1 MNCKKCGTPL
11 APTASF
17 CPNCGEIVNNIGAVN
32 NQNVASGNMGDFNN
46 LMNGNPNEVNQMP
59 NNNQN
64 SMYDNQGTVNQGIN
78 PNMMNNQNMTSNQD
92 ISNNMNNQN
101 IGVNPSTINQPFN
114 SPNNGN
120 NLNTN
125 NNKNNNT
132 FIIIVGVLVA
142 LAVIL
147 IVAIGIKAVNKN
159 NSNSN
164 NNNNSSDTAKDNT
177 TNTDNKTNQDNNNNN
192 NNNNNGTT
200 NDNKIT
206 TYQAY
211 GYTYTIPSNLVA
223 TIDDDNN
230 LTLVNKEQTLAINF
244 GFTDLSYDYAY
255 NNIDVFAQGLAA
267 LGFSTSNFSEAT
279 ISNVNFIVFNISAN
293 GENGMGYLAK
303 LTDSYSYI
311 GVLGATKEN
320 YYNTAISYV
329 ATMINGAKAT
339 STFAPGDNKVSNS
352 FENSNFFKNNGISSV
367 AGNPKDLK

>member
-159 NSNSN
+159 NSNN

-177 TNTDNKTNQDNNNNN
+177 TNTDNKTNQDN

-267 LGFSTSNFSEAT
+267 LGFSTSDFSEAT

-293 GENGMGYLAK
+293 GENGIGYLAK